1 MKMSEWARNEV
12 EMFKKGVDE
21 YMSKCADVALKAYE
35 LMSEYGHSGYS
46 WSRTRDILMRLMDDA
61 PLTPITDK
69 DFENV
74 KDNVFANDTDVI
86 YQCPRMSSLFK
97 HVNTTSGEISYH
109 DVNRV
114 VKVDQK
120 GNCWHNGTCSELVDE
135 RHPITLPYF
144 GGDVYKVYCRDY
156 TLTEN
161 GEEVEI
167 PGEYNRMYVEKIV
180 CPDGTVEYINKTF
193 EG

>member
-12 EMFKKGVDE
+12 ELFKKGADE
-21 YMSKCADVALKAYE
+21 YMSECADCALKAYE

-46 WSRTRDILMRLMDDA
+46 WHRTRDILMRLMDDA
-61 PLTPITDK
+61 PLTPINESDFDNAEPSTTIETDI
-69 DFENV
+69 
-74 KDNVFANDTDVI
+74 TY

-97 HVNTTSGEISYH
+97 EVYNDGTVMYD

-120 GNCWHNGTCSELVDE
+120 GNCWHNGVCSELVNKI
-135 RHPITLPYF
+135 HPITLPYF
-144 GGDVYKVYCRDY
+144 GGDVYKVYCREY

-161 GEEVEI
+161 GEEVEL
-167 PGEYNRMYVEKIV
+167 PGEYNRMYIEKIV
-180 CPDGTVEYINKTF
+180 CPDGTVEIVDKTI
-193 EG
+193 EC